1 MSFRQYGNNVGSTEL
16 DDVDDKNEDQA
27 YDGMY
32 AGNDGNNGGN
42 CGDNG
47 DGNDNNGHDHYDWMH
62 LAFQTEW

>member
-1 MSFRQYGNNVGSTEL
+1 MTL
-16 DDVDDKNEDQA
+16 MIKNEDQD

-32 AGNDGNNGGN
+32 AGNHGNNGGN

-47 DGNDNNGHDHYDWMH
+47 DGNDNNGHNHYDWMH